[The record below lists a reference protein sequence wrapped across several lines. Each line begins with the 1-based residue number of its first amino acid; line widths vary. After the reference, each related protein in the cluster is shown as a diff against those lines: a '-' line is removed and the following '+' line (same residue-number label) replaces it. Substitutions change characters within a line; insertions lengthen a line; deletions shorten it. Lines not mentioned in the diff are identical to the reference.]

1 MCGMV
6 PYGEDAA
13 DPYEIYEEINKKII
27 SFPNYVKDKGAKM
40 MMIQLLNKVP
50 ELRLGSSFAGLKAN
64 AWFNNFDWVS

>member
-1 MCGMV
+1 
-6 PYGEDAA
+6 
-13 DPYEIYEEINKKII
+13 
-27 SFPNYVKDKGAKM
+27 M